1 MNRNFGVVKVF
12 AKKLG
17 TFSEWANL
25 VKIWEVSLL
34 KIPFLCYLNPGK
46 TTEKKAIWIKFH

>member
-25 VKIWEVSLL
+25 VKIWEMSLL

-46 TTEKKAIWIKFH
+46 ATEKKAIWIKFH